1 MGERIYLVQPDGSLR
16 AMEETSYDSE
26 GLLQT
31 LLSDHPDLLPGDQ
44 IDEREPRRW
53 LLVSREMGIPD
64 APDRSDRWSVD
75 HLFLDQDG
83 IPTLVEVKR
92 SSDTR
97 IRREVVG
104 QMLDY
109 AANAVVHWPS
119 ERIRATF
126 EAQTPEAEQRILAL
140 VQQADP
146 GQIEEFWQRVET
158 NLQAGK
164 IRLIFVADR
173 IPQELRRIVEFL
185 NTQMHPAEVLAVEVR
200 QFEGEQL
207 RSLVPKVLGQTAAAQ
222 QRRSGPRGSPWTD
235 EAFFAALAESA
246 GPAALKAAQELLQWT
261 NSWATYVW
269 PGRGQTAG
277 SRVPSLKIAGL
288 GNLNVFALWTYG
300 TVEIYFQ
307 WLRSKPPF
315 DQEPMR
321 HDLLRRLNEIS
332 GVNLP
337 ADGINGRPTFPLTAL
352 VDADAMTRFKAVV
365 DWCVD
370 EVKRAAG
377 TP

>member
-1 MGERIYLVQPDGSLR
+1 
-16 AMEETSYDSE
+16 MEETSYDSE

-119 ERIRATF
+119 ERIRAAF

-246 GPAALKAAQELLQWT
+246 GPAAREAAQDLLQWT

-277 SRVPSLKIAGL
+277 SRVPTLKIAGL

-352 VDADAMTRFKAVV
+352 VDADAMTRFKAVI